1 MVVVVAGASAG
12 VGCAITRR
20 FRRSAAFLS
29 VLVDRS
35 AEHWPPGMD
44 VAAGEQTY
52 DPFYFQR
59 MLDAGA
65 SMSSRRTQPAAAASS
80 VFLSHAAATEKV
92 GIDSS
97 L

>member
-65 SMSSRRTQPAAAASS
+65 IDVIQANTTRCGGIIGLPFARRGDG
-80 VFLSHAAATEKV
+80 K
-92 GIDSS
+92 GRD
-97 L
+97 